1 VDHACGAF
9 VHAVRPTQFDDSS
22 HHKISCRICGSTDLA
37 LERGTPTSDKQLL
50 KIECDDTEYRRFANV
65 APLNFEHARLSRKR
79 ARPSTFGNTGQLAA
93 QPTSKYSGTTQ
104 SGGSKK
110 KTQQSEIVVVLEA
123 VHIALNLLVRP
134 EVLRSASTILLLHI
148 KIACI

>member
-1 VDHACGAF
+1 VLRPFFGTWRAWGF
-9 VHAVRPTQFDDSS
+9 VKGHQKDCNSESLLREREMATCTMRVGPSSMQFVPHNFMIRPTTKSLVGFADL
-22 HHKISCRICGSTDLA
+22 RIYLA

-65 APLNFEHARLSRKR
+65 AQLNLEHARMPRKR
-79 ARPSTFGNTGQLAA
+79 ARPSTFGITGQLAA

-110 KTQQSEIVVVLEA
+110 KTQQ
-123 VHIALNLLVRP
+123 
-134 EVLRSASTILLLHI
+134 
-148 KIACI
+148 